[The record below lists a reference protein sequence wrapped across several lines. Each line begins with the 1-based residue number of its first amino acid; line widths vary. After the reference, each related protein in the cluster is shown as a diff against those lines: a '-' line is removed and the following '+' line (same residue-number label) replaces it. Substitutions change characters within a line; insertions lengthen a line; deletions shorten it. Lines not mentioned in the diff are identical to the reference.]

1 MDVFDLL
8 FGLGGQ
14 ALQAIFQLGF
24 IPQEKDFL
32 ELTDEQYRLF
42 RLKEGECDE
51 KIFIIEPVNPQNMI
65 ETDFAELP
73 IVTESQKNALIG
85 AAATI
90 ERYCEGED
98 FHTDEEKLRFA
109 AKHLPD
115 VFSRG
120 SQYEKYSK
128 FTVTKPQKEK

>member
-51 KIFIIEPVNPQNMI
+51 KS
-65 ETDFAELP
+65 L
-73 IVTESQKNALIG
+73 
-85 AAATI
+85 
-90 ERYCEGED
+90 
-98 FHTDEEKLRFA
+98 
-109 AKHLPD
+109 
-115 VFSRG
+115 
-120 SQYEKYSK
+120 
-128 FTVTKPQKEK
+128 